1 MGTTADRAHE
11 AVVFTDWH
19 QIFADLAGA
28 PSGEQAGL
36 DQEIEDASSSYALAL
51 FSDAH
56 NASYYINSY
65 TTKVNPTMDD
75 VLRNL
80 LDGVRR
86 LQGEWQD
93 REAKLAEEA
102 ASTADGIAAKRRED
116 FRRTMQVLSRFETCF
131 RRAAWKS
138 GCEMVF
144 LCCSG
149 TSPS

>member
-19 QIFADLAGA
+19 QIFAGLAGA
-28 PSGEQAGL
+28 PSGEQGAP
-36 DQEIEDASSSYALAL
+36 DQEIQEASLFYALAL

-65 TTKVNPTMDD
+65 TTKVKPTMND

-86 LQGEWQD
+86 LHGEWQD
-93 REAKLAEEA
+93 REAKLAE
-102 ASTADGIAAKRRED
+102 DGISSGDGSAAKRRED
-116 FRRTMQVLSRFETCF
+116 FRRTMQVLSRFESCF
-131 RRAAWKS
+131 RRASWKS
-138 GCEMVF
+138 GSEMSSPCF
-144 LCCSG
+144 SA